1 MPPFGLTWRAPTGS
15 AERCLGDRAAFLGV
29 PGDIGP
35 CRSMERVTGI
45 EPAFS
50 AWEIDSGSFVTCTV
64 LEKTS
69 SAVLS
74 GFTSV
79 AL

>member
-1 MPPFGLTWRAPTGS
+1 MSVVARRLISGGGGVGS
-15 AERCLGDRAAFLGV
+15 LEERTHSELGIRV
-29 PGDIGP
+29 
-35 CRSMERVTGI
+35 ERVTGI

-64 LEKTS
+64 SEKTS

-74 GFTSV
+74 SSTSV

>member
-1 MPPFGLTWRAPTGS
+1 
-15 AERCLGDRAAFLGV
+15 
-29 PGDIGP
+29 
-35 CRSMERVTGI
+35 MERVTGI

-50 AWEIDSGSFVTCTV
+50 AWEIYSASFVTCTV
-64 LEKTS
+64 SRKTS

-74 GFTSV
+74 GSTSV